1 MAKKSAK
8 PRRKGAKGESA
19 QSFLPIRD
27 ICNGMVETT
36 DGRYL
41 KILEIEPINFALR
54 SSEEQFNIISSFA
67 SWLKISPVR
76 LQCKTITR
84 RADSDKHI
92 ALVREEL
99 AREENPQCRAL
110 GEDYLRLIQD
120 VGSREALTR
129 RFFLIFQYEAVGRD
143 DGDYS
148 KIYSALQGAEQTA
161 RAYFLQCGNGIVQPA
176 NPDEATAEILYQIFN
191 RRSCQTEPFQTR
203 VDRVVLDTM
212 AAQGLTLGLDPV
224 PEIPVV
230 EFLAPRGI
238 DFTHYNHIIMD
249 GRYYSILYIRGNGYP
264 SRVRA
269 GWMSA
274 LINAGE
280 GIDIDIHLRRENRSR
295 AIDKVAQRI
304 RLNRTKLKGMQ
315 DTSTDYEELANSI
328 QAGYF
333 IKNGIANYNE
343 DLYYLSVFITVSA
356 QTYEELLWRKRQMTD
371 MLKSMDMQVSECN
384 FQQEAALRS
393 VLPFLSI
400 DPGLE
405 KKSRRNVL
413 TSGAASTY
421 PFCSFEMSDDNGVL
435 LGVNRNNNSLC
446 IVDLFN
452 SKVHKNAN
460 LVLLGTSGAGKTF
473 TMQLLALRMR
483 MRGIQSFIVAPIK
496 GHEFRRAC
504 NHIGGEFIKIAPG
517 SPHCINVMEI
527 RHVTSPEMELIDEI
541 AYGEMDSLL
550 ARKIQQLM
558 TFFGLLIPDMTN
570 EEEQMLDE
578 ALIKTYRDFGITHDN
593 DSVYGDKSQ
602 FPPKMKKMP
611 VLGDLHKHLLE
622 NPMTQRLAAIVS
634 RFVTG
639 SAQSFNRQTNVDL
652 SNKYIVLDLSE
663 LKGKLL
669 PVGMFIA
676 LDYVWDQIKADRT
689 QRKAIFIDEIW
700 QLIGASSTRMAAE
713 FCLEIFKVIRGFGG
727 AAIAATQDLSDFFG
741 LEDGKYG
748 RAIINNSK
756 NKIILNLEPDEAR
769 TVQETLKLTRS
780 EVRAITQFERGEAL
794 ICSNSNKVPVV
805 IKASQTELEMI
816 TTDRAELEALLLE
829 RKKTRK
835 EGKARKIEKTQ
846 KKEVETSPSSLPD
859 YTSDSKK
866 GRT

>member
-1 MAKKSAK
+1 MAKKNTK
-8 PRRKGAKGESA
+8 PKSPKRKKNKGESA

-27 ICNGMVETT
+27 IRNGVVETT

-41 KILEIEPINFALR
+41 KILEVEPINFALR

-67 SWLKISPVR
+67 SWLKISPIR
-76 LQCKTITR
+76 LQFKAITR

-92 ALVREEL
+92 SLVQEEL

-110 GEDYLRLIQD
+110 GQDYLRLIRD
-120 VGSREALTR
+120 VGNREALTR
-129 RFFLIFQYEAVGRD
+129 RFFLIFQYEALGRD
-143 DGDYS
+143 DGDYRR
-148 KIYSALQGAEQTA
+148 ICAALQGAEQTA
-161 RAYFLQCGNGIVQPA
+161 RAYFLQCGNGIVQPE

-230 EFLAPRGI
+230 DFLAPRGI
-238 DFTHYNHIIMD
+238 DFTQSRYTIMD
-249 GRYYSILYIRGNGYP
+249 GRYYTVLMIRGNGYP

-269 GWMSA
+269 GWIST

-280 GIDIDIHLRRENRSR
+280 GIDVDLFLRRENRGK

-315 DTSTDYEELANSI
+315 DTSTDYEELQNSI

-343 DLYYLSVFITVSA
+343 DLFYLSVFLTISA
-356 QTYEELLWRKRQMTD
+356 QTLEELQWRKRQMID
-371 MLKSMDMQVSECN
+371 LLKSMDIFVSECKV
-384 FQQEAALRS
+384 QQEAALRS
-393 VLPFLSI
+393 VMPFLQI
-400 DPGLE
+400 DPALE

-452 SKVHKNAN
+452 TKIHKNAN

-483 MRGIQSFIVAPIK
+483 MRGIQCFIVAPIK

-504 NHIGGEFIKIAPG
+504 NHIGGEYIRLAPG
-517 SPHCINVMEI
+517 SPHCINIMEV

-541 AYGEMDSLL
+541 GYGETDSLL
-550 ARKIQQLM
+550 ARKIQQLL

-578 ALIKTYRDFGITHDN
+578 ALIKTYQEFGITHDN
-593 DSVYGDKSQ
+593 DSVFAD
-602 FPPKMKKMP
+602 PKAAEPHPKKMP
-611 VLGDLHKHLLE
+611 ILGDLHKHLQE
-622 NPMTQRLAAIVS
+622 NPMTRRLAAIVS

-689 QRKAIFIDEIW
+689 KRKAIFIDEIW

-727 AAIAATQDLSDFFG
+727 AAVAATQDLSDFFG

-756 NKIILNLEPDEAR
+756 NKIILNLETDEAR

-780 EVRAITQFERGEAL
+780 ETRAITQFERGEAL

-816 TTDRAELEALLLE
+816 TTDRAELEALLHE
-829 RKKTRK
+829 RTHHQSEGHLRENVQGKEEKPDLTQPANRK
-835 EGKARKIEKTQ
+835 
-846 KKEVETSPSSLPD
+846 
-859 YTSDSKK
+859 
-866 GRT
+866 

>member
-1 MAKKSAK
+1 MAKKNAK
-8 PRRKGAKGESA
+8 QRRKEAKGESA

-27 ICNGMVETT
+27 IRNGMVETT

-67 SWLKISPVR
+67 SWLKISPIR

-92 ALVREEL
+92 SLVKEEL
-99 AREENPQCRAL
+99 AREDNLQCRAL

-230 EFLAPRGI
+230 EFLAPRGL

-249 GRYYSILYIRGNGYP
+249 GRYYTILYIRGNGYP

-269 GWMSA
+269 GWMSS

-343 DLYYLSVFITVSA
+343 DLFYLSVFITVSA
-356 QTYEELLWRKRQMTD
+356 QTYEELLWRKRQMAD
-371 MLKSMDMQVSECN
+371 MLKSMDMQVSECS

-393 VLPFLSI
+393 VLPFLQCN
-400 DPGLE
+400 PGLE
-405 KKSRRNVL
+405 KKSRRNIL
-413 TSGAASTY
+413 TSGAAST
-421 PFCSFEMSDDNGVL
+421 
-435 LGVNRNNNSLC
+435 
-446 IVDLFN
+446 
-452 SKVHKNAN
+452 
-460 LVLLGTSGAGKTF
+460 
-473 TMQLLALRMR
+473 
-483 MRGIQSFIVAPIK
+483 
-496 GHEFRRAC
+496 
-504 NHIGGEFIKIAPG
+504 
-517 SPHCINVMEI
+517 
-527 RHVTSPEMELIDEI
+527 
-541 AYGEMDSLL
+541 
-550 ARKIQQLM
+550 
-558 TFFGLLIPDMTN
+558 
-570 EEEQMLDE
+570 
-578 ALIKTYRDFGITHDN
+578 
-593 DSVYGDKSQ
+593 
-602 FPPKMKKMP
+602 
-611 VLGDLHKHLLE
+611 
-622 NPMTQRLAAIVS
+622 
-634 RFVTG
+634 
-639 SAQSFNRQTNVDL
+639 
-652 SNKYIVLDLSE
+652 
-663 LKGKLL
+663 
-669 PVGMFIA
+669 
-676 LDYVWDQIKADRT
+676 
-689 QRKAIFIDEIW
+689 
-700 QLIGASSTRMAAE
+700 
-713 FCLEIFKVIRGFGG
+713 
-727 AAIAATQDLSDFFG
+727 
-741 LEDGKYG
+741 YG

-835 EGKARKIEKTQ
+835 EGKAHKTEKTQ
-846 KKEVETSPSSLPD
+846 REEVGTSPSSLPE

>member
-1 MAKKSAK
+1 MAKKNEK
-8 PRRKGAKGESA
+8 PRRKEAKGESV

-27 ICNGMVETT
+27 IRNGMVETT

-92 ALVREEL
+92 SLVKEEL
-99 AREENPQCRAL
+99 AQEENPQCRAL

-343 DLYYLSVFITVSA
+343 DLFYLSVFITVSA
-356 QTYEELLWRKRQMTD
+356 QTYEELQWRKRQMTD
-371 MLKSMDMQVSECN
+371 MLKSMDMQVSECS

-393 VLPFLSI
+393 VLPFLQI

-405 KKSRRNVL
+405 RKSRRNVL
-413 TSGAASTY
+413 TSGAASAY

-452 SKVHKNAN
+452 TKVHKNGN
-460 LVLLGTSGAGKTF
+460 MVLLGTSGAGKTF
-473 TMQLLALRMR
+473 TM
-483 MRGIQSFIVAPIK
+483 
-496 GHEFRRAC
+496 
-504 NHIGGEFIKIAPG
+504 
-517 SPHCINVMEI
+517 
-527 RHVTSPEMELIDEI
+527 
-541 AYGEMDSLL
+541 
-550 ARKIQQLM
+550 
-558 TFFGLLIPDMTN
+558 
-570 EEEQMLDE
+570 
-578 ALIKTYRDFGITHDN
+578 
-593 DSVYGDKSQ
+593 
-602 FPPKMKKMP
+602 
-611 VLGDLHKHLLE
+611 
-622 NPMTQRLAAIVS
+622 
-634 RFVTG
+634 
-639 SAQSFNRQTNVDL
+639 
-652 SNKYIVLDLSE
+652 
-663 LKGKLL
+663 
-669 PVGMFIA
+669 
-676 LDYVWDQIKADRT
+676 

-727 AAIAATQDLSDFFG
+727 AAVAATQDLSDFFG

-769 TVQETLKLTRS
+769 TVQETLKLTHS

-805 IKASQTELEMI
+805 VKASQTELEMI

-846 KKEVETSPSSLPD
+846 REEVETSPSSLPE
-859 YTSDSKK
+859 YRSDSKK

>member
-1 MAKKSAK
+1 MAKKK
-8 PRRKGAKGESA
+8 RTAKGESA

-27 ICNGMVETT
+27 IRNGIVETT
-36 DGRYL
+36 DGHYL

-67 SWLKISPVR
+67 SWLKISPVC

-92 ALVREEL
+92 ALVKEEL
-99 AREENPQCRAL
+99 AQEENPQCRAL

-143 DGDYS
+143 DGDYA
-148 KIYSALQGAEQTA
+148 KIYGALQGAEQTA
-161 RAYFLQCGNGIVQPA
+161 RAFFLQCGNGIVQPS

-230 EFLAPRGI
+230 EFLVPRGI
-238 DFTHYNHIIMD
+238 DFTHYNHIILD
-249 GRYYSILYIRGNGYP
+249 GRYYSILYIRRNGYP

-280 GIDIDIHLRRENRSR
+280 GIDIDIHLRRGNRSR

-343 DLYYLSVFITVSA
+343 DLFYLSVFITVSA

-371 MLKSMDMQVSECN
+371 MLKSMDMQVSECS

-393 VLPFLSI
+393 VLPFLQI

-405 KKSRRNVL
+405 RKSRRNVL

-473 TMQLLALRMR
+473 TMQ
-483 MRGIQSFIVAPIK
+483 
-496 GHEFRRAC
+496 
-504 NHIGGEFIKIAPG
+504 
-517 SPHCINVMEI
+517 
-527 RHVTSPEMELIDEI
+527 
-541 AYGEMDSLL
+541 
-550 ARKIQQLM
+550 
-558 TFFGLLIPDMTN
+558 
-570 EEEQMLDE
+570 
-578 ALIKTYRDFGITHDN
+578 
-593 DSVYGDKSQ
+593 
-602 FPPKMKKMP
+602 
-611 VLGDLHKHLLE
+611 
-622 NPMTQRLAAIVS
+622 
-634 RFVTG
+634 
-639 SAQSFNRQTNVDL
+639 
-652 SNKYIVLDLSE
+652 
-663 LKGKLL
+663 
-669 PVGMFIA
+669 
-676 LDYVWDQIKADRT
+676 
-689 QRKAIFIDEIW
+689 RKAIFIDEIW

-727 AAIAATQDLSDFFG
+727 AAVAATQDLSDFFG

-769 TVQETLKLTRS
+769 TVQETLKLTHS

-805 IKASQTELEMI
+805 VKTSQTELEMI

-846 KKEVETSPSSLPD
+846 REEVETSPSSLPD

>member
-1 MAKKSAK
+1 MAKKNAK
-8 PRRKGAKGESA
+8 QRRKEAKGESA

-27 ICNGMVETT
+27 IRNGMVETT

-67 SWLKISPVR
+67 SWLKISPIR

-92 ALVREEL
+92 SLVKEEL
-99 AREENPQCRAL
+99 AQEENPQCRAL

-191 RRSCQTEPFQTR
+191 RRSCQTETFQTR

-212 AAQGLTLGLDPV
+212 ASQGLTLGLDPV

-280 GIDIDIHLRRENRSR
+280 GIDIDIQLRRENRSR

-343 DLYYLSVFITVSA
+343 DLFYFSVFITVSA

-371 MLKSMDMQVSECN
+371 MLKSMDMQVSECS

-393 VLPFLSI
+393 VLPFLQCN
-400 DPGLE
+400 PGLE

-413 TSGAASTY
+413 TSGAAST
-421 PFCSFEMSDDNGVL
+421 
-435 LGVNRNNNSLC
+435 
-446 IVDLFN
+446 
-452 SKVHKNAN
+452 
-460 LVLLGTSGAGKTF
+460 
-473 TMQLLALRMR
+473 
-483 MRGIQSFIVAPIK
+483 
-496 GHEFRRAC
+496 
-504 NHIGGEFIKIAPG
+504 
-517 SPHCINVMEI
+517 
-527 RHVTSPEMELIDEI
+527 
-541 AYGEMDSLL
+541 
-550 ARKIQQLM
+550 
-558 TFFGLLIPDMTN
+558 
-570 EEEQMLDE
+570 
-578 ALIKTYRDFGITHDN
+578 
-593 DSVYGDKSQ
+593 
-602 FPPKMKKMP
+602 
-611 VLGDLHKHLLE
+611 
-622 NPMTQRLAAIVS
+622 
-634 RFVTG
+634 
-639 SAQSFNRQTNVDL
+639 
-652 SNKYIVLDLSE
+652 
-663 LKGKLL
+663 
-669 PVGMFIA
+669 
-676 LDYVWDQIKADRT
+676 
-689 QRKAIFIDEIW
+689 
-700 QLIGASSTRMAAE
+700 
-713 FCLEIFKVIRGFGG
+713 
-727 AAIAATQDLSDFFG
+727 
-741 LEDGKYG
+741 YG

-780 EVRAITQFERGEAL
+780 EVRAITQFERGR
-794 ICSNSNKVPVV
+794 P
-805 IKASQTELEMI
+805 
-816 TTDRAELEALLLE
+816 
-829 RKKTRK
+829 
-835 EGKARKIEKTQ
+835 
-846 KKEVETSPSSLPD
+846 
-859 YTSDSKK
+859 
-866 GRT
+866 

>member
-1 MAKKSAK
+1 MAKKNAK
-8 PRRKGAKGESA
+8 QRRKEAKGESA

-27 ICNGMVETT
+27 IRNGMVETT

-67 SWLKISPVR
+67 SWLKISPIR

-92 ALVREEL
+92 SLVKEEL
-99 AREENPQCRAL
+99 AREDNLQCRAL

-343 DLYYLSVFITVSA
+343 DLFYLSVFITVSA

-371 MLKSMDMQVSECN
+371 MLKSMDMQVSECH

-413 TSGAASTY
+413 TSGAAST
-421 PFCSFEMSDDNGVL
+421 
-435 LGVNRNNNSLC
+435 
-446 IVDLFN
+446 
-452 SKVHKNAN
+452 
-460 LVLLGTSGAGKTF
+460 
-473 TMQLLALRMR
+473 
-483 MRGIQSFIVAPIK
+483 
-496 GHEFRRAC
+496 
-504 NHIGGEFIKIAPG
+504 
-517 SPHCINVMEI
+517 
-527 RHVTSPEMELIDEI
+527 
-541 AYGEMDSLL
+541 
-550 ARKIQQLM
+550 
-558 TFFGLLIPDMTN
+558 
-570 EEEQMLDE
+570 
-578 ALIKTYRDFGITHDN
+578 
-593 DSVYGDKSQ
+593 
-602 FPPKMKKMP
+602 
-611 VLGDLHKHLLE
+611 
-622 NPMTQRLAAIVS
+622 
-634 RFVTG
+634 
-639 SAQSFNRQTNVDL
+639 
-652 SNKYIVLDLSE
+652 
-663 LKGKLL
+663 
-669 PVGMFIA
+669 
-676 LDYVWDQIKADRT
+676 
-689 QRKAIFIDEIW
+689 
-700 QLIGASSTRMAAE
+700 
-713 FCLEIFKVIRGFGG
+713 
-727 AAIAATQDLSDFFG
+727 
-741 LEDGKYG
+741 YG

-835 EGKARKIEKTQ
+835 EGKAHKTEKTQ
-846 KKEVETSPSSLPD
+846 REEVNISPQTWPNT
-859 YTSDSKK
+859 TSDSRKEENDYENQK
-866 GRT
+866 ENTRNVTGSGAVLQHAAFFCICRRDFQ